1 MFIVQAIGKGY
12 GRTSLYIGGNKAYGA
27 VVYKD
32 TYKRVLIGVS

>member
-12 GRTSLYIGGNKAYGA
+12 GRTSLYIAGNKAYGA

-32 TYKRVLIGVS
+32 THIGVLLDVS

>member
-32 TYKRVLIGVS
+32 THIVVLLDVS